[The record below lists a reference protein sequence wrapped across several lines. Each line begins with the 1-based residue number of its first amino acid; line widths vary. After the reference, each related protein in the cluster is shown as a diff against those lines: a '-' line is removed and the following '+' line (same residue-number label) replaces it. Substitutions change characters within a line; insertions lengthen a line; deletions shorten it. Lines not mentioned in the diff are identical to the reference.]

1 MEQQD
6 RDEPRGDA
14 PEDAGAGD
22 QQTPEEFAD
31 ELEGD
36 PAHNPP
42 IDELRDLKG
51 G

>member
-1 MEQQD
+1 MERPQADQP
-6 RDEPRGDA
+6 RDDA
-14 PEDAGAGD
+14 DDAGAD
-22 QQTPEEFAD
+22 DRQTPEQFAD
-31 ELEGD
+31 ELESD